1 MSLFQTIHMSP
12 KGGRG
17 NATIQ
22 KEVKLAMAIVRW
34 EPFRDLLAMQD
45 RMSRLFNETFGR
57 DVPLFR
63 EEAASLSRW
72 APAVDVYETG
82 DNIVVKVELPG
93 VDPKDLDVRIEDNT
107 LFLKGERKL
116 EKEVKEENYHRI
128 ERSYG
133 SFTQASRCPAR
144 WMLTRLQQSTRM
156 VCSL

>member
-57 DVPLFR
+57 DVPLLPPPR
-63 EEAASLSRW
+63 NLWVEARAF
-72 APAVDVYETG
+72 
-82 DNIVVKVELPG
+82 
-93 VDPKDLDVRIEDNT
+93 
-107 LFLKGERKL
+107 FLRR
-116 EKEVKEENYHRI
+116 KEVAHPEPI
-128 ERSYG
+128 LYG
-133 SFTQASRCPAR
+133 
-144 WMLTRLQQSTRM
+144 
-156 VCSL
+156 